1 MLKPSPFLRSAT
13 GPVARIRPTLAVIV
27 FAALIGS
34 VPSRVSALDWYR
46 WRGPDA
52 NGISKETGWSA
63 AWPSD
68 GPKQLWKANV
78 GTGFSS
84 VSVSNGRVYTV
95 GNKDKQDTVYCFD
108 ADSGAVLWKHPYAA
122 PLDSKYYEGGPSA
135 TPTVDGDR
143 VYTLSKRGQV
153 FCFDAATGKAAWSK
167 DLVKELGARIP
178 TWGFAG
184 SPLVEGNLV
193 IVNLGSAGTALD
205 KATGKVVWTSGK
217 EEAGYSTPVPFSS
230 GGERCVALFLAESVA
245 AVRIKDG
252 KEVWRHTWKTSHAVN
267 AADPIIDGNNVFIS
281 SGYNRGAA
289 LLKINAERP
298 TVAWENKNMRNHFNS
313 CVLISGH
320 LYGFDEDDLKCIEL
334 PTGRVRWTERSL
346 GKGSLM
352 AADGKLIVL
361 GEKGQLAVAEA
372 TPASFKPLSRA
383 QVLGGL
389 CWSTPVLSRG
399 RIYCRNAR
407 GDLVCVDVS
416 GRQTA
421 SND

>member
-1 MLKPSPFLRSAT
+1 MLKQDHFPRSAV
-13 GPVARIRPTLAVIV
+13 GPLPRNCGTLPVIV
-27 FAALIGS
+27 FAVLVWT
-34 VPSRVSALDWYR
+34 VPFRVSALDWYR

-52 NGISKETGWSA
+52 NGISKETGWSI
-63 AWPSD
+63 AWPIE

-84 VSVSNGRVYTV
+84 VSVSKGRVYTV
-95 GNKDKQDTVYCFD
+95 GNKEKQDTVYCFD
-108 ADSGAVLWKHPYAA
+108 ANTGAVLWKHPYAA

-153 FCFDAATGKAAWSK
+153 FCFDASTGKVAWSK
-167 DLVKELGARIP
+167 DLAKELGVKTP

-193 IVNLGSAGTALD
+193 IVNLGGAGTALD
-205 KATGKVVWTSGK
+205 KATAKVMWTSGK
-217 EEAGYSTPVPFSS
+217 EEAGYSTPVPFNS
-230 GGERCVALFLAESVA
+230 GGERCAALFLAESVA

-252 KEVWRHTWKTSHAVN
+252 REIWRQTWKTSHDVN
-267 AADPIIDGNNVFIS
+267 AADPITDDNNVFIS

-289 LLKINAERP
+289 LLKINAGRP

-313 CVLISGH
+313 CVLLDGQ
-320 LYGFDEDDLKCIEL
+320 LYGFDESELKCVEFQ
-334 PTGRVRWTERSL
+334 TGKAKWTERSL

-361 GEKGQLAVAEA
+361 GEKGELVVVEA
-372 TPASFKPLSRA
+372 TAVSFKPLSRA

-389 CWSTPVLSRG
+389 CWSPPVLSNG
-399 RIYCRNAR
+399 RIYCRNAK
-407 GDLVCVDVS
+407 GDLVCLDVS
-416 GRQTA
+416 AKQT
-421 SND
+421 SLR